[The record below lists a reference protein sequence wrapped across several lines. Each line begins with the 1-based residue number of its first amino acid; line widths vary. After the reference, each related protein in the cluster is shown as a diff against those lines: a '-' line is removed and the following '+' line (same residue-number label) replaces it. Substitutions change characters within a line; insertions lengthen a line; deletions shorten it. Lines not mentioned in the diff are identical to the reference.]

1 METNRRKVK
10 LSGKKLRK
18 IIIITVLVLAVL
30 AGAALYLRSRVTREF
45 ASRGAD
51 EISQA
56 QVTRG
61 EISTSVY
68 SSGRL
73 SDDDVEK
80 QVIPTGVELTEKRV
94 SPGESVKKGDVIAT
108 VNLATVLAAMNDVTD
123 EISSIDSQL
132 SSASASTATG
142 YINASVSGRV
152 KKIYVASGDSVAAV
166 MYEHGALALLS
177 LDGYMAVDVAGAAV
191 AVGDGVSALTDSGVS
206 VEGTVDA
213 VLGDVVTLLLP
224 DSSVGYGEGVE
235 VYSADGTS
243 LGTGTAYIHDELKIM
258 GYTGTVAY
266 VSATENAAVYAGTTL
281 MTLADTATS
290 GYATLLS
297 SRAELEDE
305 LEELIRIYNEGALCA
320 AMDGTVLVINAQ
332 TADEIKESGE
342 DDSSDER
349 YVSIS
354 PDETMSLS
362 VSVDESEI
370 LSVSV
375 GQSASVSV
383 DAIDDEVF
391 TGEVTA
397 IDRVGTSSSGVT
409 VYTADVSIPKSEG
422 MLSGMSASATINI
435 EGVENAL
442 LIPTDALNQ
451 TRESYYVYTEADTE
465 TGELGGMREVTIGI
479 SNSNYTEI
487 LTGLDEGDTVYYIEK
502 DESGFGFM
510 MPGGGGGDFG
520 GMPSGDFGG
529 GGGGG
534 MPSGDFGGGGMPGG
548 GGGMP
553 GRG

>member
-18 IIIITVLVLAVL
+18 IIIIAVLVLAVL
-30 AGAALYLRSRVTREF
+30 AGAAIYLRARVTREF
-45 ASRGAD
+45 ASRGKD
-51 EISQA
+51 EISTA

-80 QVIPTGVELTEKRV
+80 QTIPGGVELTEKRV

-108 VNLATVLAAMNDVTD
+108 VNLATVLSTMNAVTD
-123 EISSIDSQL
+123 EIAAIDSKL
-132 SSASASTATG
+132 SSASASSATG
-142 YINASVSGRV
+142 YISSSVSGRV
-152 KKIYVASGDSVAAV
+152 KKLYAASGDNVAAV

-177 LDGYMAVDVAGAAV
+177 LDGYMAVDIENAAV
-191 AVGDGVSALTDSGVS
+191 EAGDGVNAVTSAGVS
-206 VEGTVDA
+206 VAGTVES
-213 VLGDVVTLLLP
+213 VLGDVATVLLP
-224 DSSVGYGEGVE
+224 DSEIGYGEE
-235 VYSADGTS
+235 AEIFSADGVS
-243 LGTGTAYIHDELKIM
+243 LGTSAAYIHDELKIM

-266 VSATENAAVYAGTTL
+266 VSTSENAAVYSGSTL
-281 MTLADTATS
+281 MTLSDTSTS
-290 GYATLLS
+290 GYASLLS

-320 AMDGTVLVINAQ
+320 SMDGTVLVINAQ

-342 DDSSDER
+342 DDSSEER

-354 PDETMSLS
+354 PDKTMSLS

-375 GQSASVSV
+375 GQRASVSV
-383 DAIDDEVF
+383 DAIENESF

-409 VYTADVSIPKSEG
+409 VYTAEVSIPKVDG
-422 MLSGMSASATINI
+422 MLSGMSASATISI

-442 LIPTDALNQ
+442 LIPTDALSK
-451 TRESYYVYTEADTE
+451 TRDSYYVYTAADME
-465 TGELGGMREVTIGI
+465 TGELGGMAEVTIGI

-487 LTGLDEGDTVYYIEK
+487 LSGLDEGDTVYYVEK
-502 DESGFGFM
+502 EDNAFGFM
-510 MPGGGGGDFG
+510 MPGGMGGGDFN
-520 GMPSGDFGG
+520 
-529 GGGGG
+529 GGGG
-534 MPSGDFGGGGMPGG
+534 MTGGNFGGNGGFGGMPG